1 MNKIWRVTYNINQ
14 KAIIR
19 IKSNLG
25 ITNELLVG
33 EILKQGSVLAANLA
47 ALHTDTL
54 SKRFNHSG
62 QGTHYGQ
69 ELIPL
74 LLYQDDIV
82 KFDENSIN
90 MQKSNIILE
99 TFQNENKMEYHKLKS
114 VIMSTHTNEKIIT
127 LNSVQVPVV
136 NEYKY
141 LGDIIVPDNSLDNLI
156 NERKNIINGTT
167 AEIVSISAET
177 RQFSIMAAV
186 QYLNGIITPK
196 LLLNAETW
204 DNITCKEMSQL
215 EQIHSQS
222 IKRLLHLPFSTPTLG
237 LYYEL
242 GIWQIESQILQK
254 QLMFVHKI
262 YNKPDDMLV
271 KKSAYTAIETPG
283 QNVDQKHQ

>member
-1 MNKIWRVTYNINQ
+1 
-14 KAIIR
+14 
-19 IKSNLG
+19 
-25 ITNELLVG
+25 
-33 EILKQGSVLAANLA
+33 
-47 ALHTDTL
+47 
-54 SKRFNHSG
+54 
-62 QGTHYGQ
+62 
-69 ELIPL
+69 
-74 LLYQDDIV
+74 
-82 KFDENSIN
+82 